1 MNIFPHFATRQS
13 LRRPLAAFLLVLGML
28 TLTHCKDKR
37 DSEPIIEDPRLANKT
52 REELADEVRRLSV
65 TASEKDSLFNEVV
78 ESTKFIS
85 EVYTELSSLSGELNS
100 RSIEQK
106 SPDYRQEITKKI
118 QLLSKRM
125 SDNEKRLKES
135 QSRIQELKKSNTKFA
150 NQIASYEQVI
160 ADLNN
165 IIQNQKEEIVTLNG
179 KVSELTGKVATLTE
193 EKTVLNDQVNTLT
206 EEGNTCYYVVGTQTF
221 LQQNK
226 IIDRKGAVLGFI
238 GGKNVPNENLN
249 TSAFTA
255 INITRQTEITLPAN
269 FTEIVSPH
277 NPQLL
282 KVSDDKKLITIT
294 DPKKFWQ
301 TSRYLIVQIDG

>member
-1 MNIFPHFATRQS
+1 MRYS
-13 LRRPLAAFLLVLGML
+13 LPSSWRSLAGVLILAGML
-28 TLTHCKDKR
+28 FLTDCTKNKHD
-37 DSEPIIEDPRLANKT
+37 DEPIEDPRLANKS

-78 ESTKFIS
+78 ETTKFIS

-100 RSIEQK
+100 RTIEQK

-125 SDNEKRLKES
+125 QDNERRLKEN

-160 ADLNN
+160 ADLNT
-165 IIQNQKEEIVTLNG
+165 IIQNQKEEIVVLNT
-179 KVSELTGKVATLTE
+179 KVSELSGKVATLTE
-193 EKTVLNDQVNTLT
+193 EKTQLNEQVNTLT
-206 EEGNTCYYVVGTQTF
+206 EEGNTCYYVIGTQSF

-226 IIDRKGAVLGFI
+226 VIDRKGAVLGFI
-238 GGKNVPNENLN
+238 GGKTVPNENLN
-249 TSAFTA
+249 ASAFTA
-255 INITRQTEITLPAN
+255 INITRQTEITLPGTFN
-269 FTEIVSPH
+269 ELVSTH
-277 NPQLL
+277 SPQYL
-282 KVSDDKKLITIT
+282 KVSDDKKKITIT

-301 TSRYLIVQIDG
+301 TSRYLIVMIDG

>member
-1 MNIFPHFATRQS
+1 MKRFPNALWRS
-13 LRRPLAAFLLVLGML
+13 LAGIVLLVGMIAL
-28 TLTHCKDKR
+28 ADCKGKR
-37 DSEPIIEDPRLANKT
+37 DDEPIEDPRLANKS

-78 ESTKFIS
+78 ETTKFIS

-100 RSIEQK
+100 RGIEQK

-125 SDNEKRLKES
+125 QDNEKRLKES

-160 ADLNN
+160 ADLNT
-165 IIQNQKEEIVTLNG
+165 IIQNQKEEIVVLNT

-193 EKTVLNDQVNTLT
+193 EKTALNDQVNTLT
-206 EEGNTCYYVVGTQTF
+206 EEGNTCYYVVGTQSF

-238 GGKNVPNENLN
+238 GGKTVPNENLN

-255 INITRQTEITLPAN
+255 VNITRQTEISLPGTFN
-269 FTEIVSPH
+269 ELVSTH
-277 NPQLL
+277 NPQYL
-282 KVSDDKKLITIT
+282 KVSDDKKKITIT

-301 TSRYLIVQIDG
+301 TSRYLIVLIDG

>member
-1 MNIFPHFATRQS
+1 MRTPNT
-13 LRRPLAAFLLVLGML
+13 LRRAFAGILLVLGIVFL
-28 TLTHCKDKR
+28 PNCKDKR
-37 DSEPIIEDPRLANKT
+37 NDEPIEDPRLANKS

-78 ESTKFIS
+78 ETTKFIS

-100 RSIEQK
+100 RGIEQK

-125 SDNEKRLKES
+125 QDNEKRLKES

-160 ADLNN
+160 ADLNT
-165 IIQNQKEEIVTLNG
+165 IIQNQKEEIVVLNG
-179 KVSELTGKVATLTE
+179 KVSELSGKVAVLTE

-206 EEGNTCYYVVGTQTF
+206 EESNTCYYVIGTQTF

-238 GGKNVPNENLN
+238 GGKTVPNDDLN
-249 TSAFTA
+249 TKAFTA
-255 INITRQTEITLPAN
+255 VNITRQTEIALPSN
-269 FTEIVSPH
+269 FIEIVSTH
-277 NPQLL
+277 SPQYL
-282 KVSDDKKLITIT
+282 KVADDKKKITIT

-301 TSRYLIVQIDG
+301 TSRYLIVMIEG